1 VSHPIL
7 AQLASADPAARRAAC
22 LAAASDPAATLLTE
36 ALCNALGDP
45 VKAVSRAASDALV
58 AIGHRHGDVDPG
70 LRAALHGSDPA
81 RRFGAA
87 FTLARIAPPGPRL
100 LPALVEA
107 LASPDGDVRWAATRL
122 LVEAGRVHGEVL
134 PLLTGLARGAESAS
148 VRRMATFALREL
160 APDRRE
166 AADVLLEAAADRD
179 LQVRRAA
186 LSAMGSLSRPPPRVA
201 QRLLHVLAQDVDA
214 ASRRLA
220 ALALGE
226 LGAADASS
234 VPADTRAQ
242 LENIA
247 ASPAADVDLRR
258 AAERALARLS
268 AGATPARAR
277 G

>member
-1 VSHPIL
+1 MSHPVL

-22 LAAASDPAATLLTE
+22 IAAASDPAATLLTE

-58 AIGHRHGDVDPG
+58 AIGHEHGDVDPG
-70 LRAALHGSDPA
+70 LKAALHGADRA

-122 LVEAGRVHGEVL
+122 LVDAGRVHGEVF
-134 PLLTGLARGAESAS
+134 PLLTGLVRGAAEAI
-148 VRRMATFALREL
+148 VRRMAAFALREL
-160 APDRRE
+160 APDRVE
-166 AADVLLEAAADRD
+166 TADALLEAATDRD

-186 LSAMGSLSRPPPRVA
+186 LTAMASLLSPPRCVA
-201 QRLLHVLAQDVDA
+201 LQLLHVLTSDVDA
-214 ASRRLA
+214 ASRCLA

-226 LGAADASS
+226 LGAADVRCVPEEAQASLEAARAAPS
-234 VPADTRAQ
+234 AD
-242 LENIA
+242 EG
-247 ASPAADVDLRR
+247 LRR
-258 AAERALARLS
+258 ATARALARLASGS
-268 AGATPARAR
+268 AAKVARP
-277 G
+277 